1 MKMPSE
7 RVRAYIYRVLI
18 AVGAVVAGYGWL
30 TTNEIALWVGL
41 AGVILNILPTAN
53 TTTKIDE

>member
-1 MKMPSE
+1 MPSE